1 MIKIDYLAP
10 DENRIFFIFK
20 LISWSRGGFM
30 VIKLYTT
37 ILLGGSRNVYCI
49 MYQLLQF
56 SIFYFFVVMV
66 SYHFFIHNQYF

>member
-20 LISWSRGGFM
+20 LISWSRGGHM

-49 MYQLLQF
+49 VYNVPDVT
-56 SIFYFFVVMV
+56 IFYILFLRG
-66 SYHFFIHNQYF
+66 HG